1 MLPIESKF
9 AQVAIYSLMSCLAG
23 TCVYLGEFDPSK
35 SNNKI
40 IAVPR
45 STSRA
50 TEYRDRI
57 FNFPLSRLIVHLKF
71 FIVRYISLISGFLQG
86 FYIFYRHFKGLPVSP
101 YSDRALIFNSIAIFA
116 FLLRIWC
123 YHTLKQAFTYN
134 LKVTEDQKIITT
146 GPYTYLAHPNYT
158 GLLLTLISLYGALMG
173 PYNALL
179 DGLDK
184 KPFINSTI
192 FNFLRINTPRSL
204 FLTITMTGAIYTTFW
219 FFCFIVC
226 FRISDEEAMLRSH
239 FGKRYDE
246 FLSKRWRMIP
256 FVY

>member
-1 MLPIESKF
+1 MLPIDSSF
-9 AQVAIYSLMSCLAG
+9 VQVALYSLMSCLAG
-23 TCVYLGEFDPSK
+23 TCVYLGEFDPSQ

-50 TEYRDRI
+50 TEYHDRI
-57 FNFPLSRLIVHLKF
+57 FNFPLSRMIVTLKF
-71 FIVRYISLISGFLQG
+71 FIVKYVSLASGILQG
-86 FYIFYRHFKGLPVSP
+86 VYILWRHYNGLPLSP
-101 YSDRALIFNSIAIFA
+101 YANQALAFNSIAIFA

-123 YHTLKQAFTYN
+123 YHTLKQAFTYK

-179 DGLDK
+179 DGLED
-184 KPFINSTI
+184 KPFIDLTLFKLLHIDSPRSI
-192 FNFLRINTPRSL
+192 FLTFTMAGAVYTTCWFFYFITYLRI
-204 FLTITMTGAIYTTFW
+204 A
-219 FFCFIVC
+219 
-226 FRISDEEAMLRSH
+226 DEEAMLRSH